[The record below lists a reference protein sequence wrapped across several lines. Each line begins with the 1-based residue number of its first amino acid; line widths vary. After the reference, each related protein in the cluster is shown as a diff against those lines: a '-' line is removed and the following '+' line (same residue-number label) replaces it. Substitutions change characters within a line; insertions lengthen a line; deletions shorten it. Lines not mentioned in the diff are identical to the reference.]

1 MKYFPQS
8 FIITKLAL
16 ALKVKEKTWK
26 LITNITERGFDA
38 EKAYGALK
46 HMLKN
51 VTVSDEK
58 IQSAVTNYLTVNPV
72 LPGATTEQAQ
82 QIEQNKTD
90 VASLKTE
97 TGSLKEDLEG
107 LTYTYTYEKNLPL
120 NKYSY
125 LIVDHKFEKSARIV
139 VKCADNIGITILKNG
154 EPEVLRQYGV
164 VPVAVIDV
172 KANDYVDTIEFS
184 GFSNPTANVLIE
196 INSSEKIENETISDD
211 LVVHNYGTLVKHYY
225 YGYKYSID
233 NNRGNLMPEESMFCT
248 NKLPIIKGKDIYI
261 DSTGACVTIFYDING
276 DILLFRNIS
285 FGNPILSTDI
295 PSDAYY
301 VAFSLNKSYPI
312 IESGESAKLNTN
324 TYDNK
329 YVRRSV
335 SKRNYR
341 KHERLKT
348 YVYSSDSL
356 EIIVEKMNEAFVT
369 GNVDVFFEYG
379 TYNLNGLY
387 SILEEK
393 YTFAGATPR
402 GILIGGNC
410 RYFFN
415 NAKLVKD
422 KGDDPNS
429 YSTDIL
435 EGTTSDNSEN
445 CDYEIHD
452 LNIIGTGITYCI
464 HDDTG
469 TKTITPTI
477 RKYYNCNMIYNATE
491 RSTYL
496 SKCIGGGTGRISYR
510 EIKNCTFK
518 ILGESSAIT
527 TKQEVS
533 YHGSSGDT
541 EDGYLRL
548 CVSGC
553 YFENGIGQHGL
564 DKKQTADFLMN
575 NCSVATYTPVNTN
588 GWTSNVWNNE
598 IRNS

>member
-1 MKYFPQS
+1 MADKPVTREEKYLAYLTGDYTGELPKP
-8 FIITKLAL
+8 ITR
-16 ALKVKEKTWK
+16 KEKY
-26 LITNITERGFDA
+26 LYELC
-38 EKAYGALK
+38 LK
-46 HMLKN
+46 GMGGE
-51 VTVSDEK
+51 VSPEEIK
-58 IQSAVTNYLTVNPV
+58 SAVNEYLEKNPV
-72 LPGATTEQAQ
+72 KPGATTEQAQ

-90 VASLKTE
+90 VASLKEE
-97 TGSLKEDLEG
+97 TGSLKEDLG
-107 LTYTYTYEKNLPL
+107 KITYTYTHEKKIPL

-154 EPEVLRQYGV
+154 KPEVLRQYGV
-164 VPVAVIDV
+164 VPVTTIDI

-184 GFSNPTANVLIE
+184 GFSNPTANVSIE
-196 INSSEKIENETISDD
+196 LNSSEKIENEIISDD
-211 LVVHNYGTLVKHYY
+211 LVVHNYGTLVKQYY
-225 YGYKYSID
+225 YGYEYSQ
-233 NNRGNLMPEESMFCT
+233 NNDRGNLILKESRFCT

-276 DILLFRNIS
+276 DILLFKNIS

-301 VAFSLNKSYPI
+301 VSFNLGKSCPV

-324 TYDNK
+324 TYNNK
-329 YVRRSV
+329 YIRRSV
-335 SKRNYR
+335 SKRNYH

-348 YVYSSDSL
+348 YIYSSDSL

-379 TYNLNGLY
+379 TYNLNELY
-387 SILEEK
+387 SILEKK
-393 YTFAGATPR
+393 YTFSGVTPR

-422 KGDDPNS
+422 KGGDPSS

-445 CDYEIHD
+445 CDYEIYD
-452 LNIIGTGITYCI
+452 LNIVGTGITYCI
-464 HDDTG
+464 HDDVG
-469 TKTITPTI
+469 TKTITPTR
-477 RKYYNCNMIYNATE
+477 RKYYNCNMVYNITE
-491 RSTYL
+491 SSTYL

-510 EIKNCTFK
+510 ELKNCTFK
-518 ILGESSAIT
+518 MLGESSVIT

-553 YFENGIGQHGL
+553 YFENGIGQHAL

-575 NCSVATYTPVNTN
+575 NCSVAAYTPVNTN